1 MLNRLEEDHSALGD
15 LAEEHRQ
22 AEEQVVLAAFV
33 EQGGDPNDP
42 RIVQM
47 LTEHLR
53 LRAGD
58 GSLIEAHERFE
69 EEVVFPFI
77 RSVLPAD
84 RPRRAWSPCRTSSCS
99 RPRIQRPAARR
110 AQGVHAVVAPLV
122 DVHGIT
128 LVVTSVEL
136 WVDVV
141 IVRIGGLPSEES
153 DPPDR
158 RGRGRPREWT
168 HTSGAEPPTPWD
180 DFRGLEIAVR
190 DDAGT
195 RYRKPRRR
203 RRRDRNRVG
212 DGVALRPGSAR
223 GGRDALRHRGP
234 RRRAGGVRGSDPALA
249 VLAER

>member
-1 MLNRLEEDHSALGD
+1 MLDRLESDHSALGD
-15 LAEEHRQ
+15 LLEEHRQ

-33 EQGGDPNDP
+33 EQGGDPEDP
-42 RIVQM
+42 RIVRM

-58 GSLIEAHERFE
+58 GSLVEAHERFE

-84 RPRRAWSPCRTSSCS
+84 KPRPRLEPLSHDLVLAPPGSG
-99 RPRIQRPAARR
+99 PRRDALKH
-110 AQGVHAVVAPLV
+110 VHAVAAPLV

-128 LVVTSVEL
+128 LVVTSVEI

-153 DPPDR
+153 DR
-158 RGRGRPREWT
+158 RIAAAEAARREWSP
-168 HTSGAEPPTPWD
+168 TSGEEPPTPWD

-190 DDAGT
+190 DDVGTAYRPRSGAVGGTGTEWRMEWRFAPAPPEDAETLYVTAGLGGE
-195 RYRKPRRR
+195 PP
-203 RRRDRNRVG
+203 G
-212 DGVALRPGSAR
+212 FEVAIEL
-223 GGRDALRHRGP
+223 
-234 RRRAGGVRGSDPALA
+234 V
-249 VLAER
+249 

>member
-1 MLNRLEEDHSALGD
+1 MLDRLEEDHSALGD
-15 LAEEHRQ
+15 LLEEHRQ

-42 RIVQM
+42 RIVRM

-58 GSLIEAHERFE
+58 GSLVEAHERFE

-84 RPRRAWSPCRTSSCS
+84 RPR
-99 RPRIQRPAARR
+99 PRVEPLSHDLVLEPPGAGAPRR
-110 AQGVHAVVAPLV
+110 AALKGVHAVAAPLA

-128 LVVTSVEL
+128 LVVTSVEI

-153 DPPDR
+153 DR
-158 RGRGRPREWT
+158 RIAAAEAARREWT

-195 RYRKPRRR
+195 RYR
-203 RRRDRNRVG
+203 N
-212 DGVALRPGSAR
+212 R
-223 GGRDALRHRGP
+223 GGAVGGTGTEWGMEWRFAPAPPEEAATLYVT
-234 RRRAGGVRGSDPALA
+234 AGLGGEPAAFEVPIPL
-249 VLAER
+249 

>member
-1 MLNRLEEDHSALGD
+1 MLNRLEEDHTALGD
-15 LAEEHRQ
+15 LLEEHRQ

-58 GSLIEAHERFE
+58 GSLVEAHERFE

-84 RPRRAWSPCRTSSCS
+84 KPRPRFESFSHDLELAAPGTSAPRRA
-99 RPRIQRPAARR
+99 ALKD
-110 AQGVHAVVAPLV
+110 VHAVAAPLV

-128 LVVTSVEL
+128 LVVTSVEI
-136 WVDVV
+136 WVDVL

-153 DPPDR
+153 DR
-158 RGRGRPREWT
+158 RIAATEAARRDWT
-168 HTSGAEPPTPWD
+168 HTSGEPPPTPWD
-180 DFRGLEIAVR
+180 DFRGLEISVR
-190 DDAGT
+190 DDVET
-195 RYRKPRRR
+195 RYR
-203 RRRDRNRVG
+203 N
-212 DGVALRPGSAR
+212 R
-223 GGRDALRHRGP
+223 GGEVGGTGTEWRMEWRFAPAPPEEAATLYVT
-234 RRRAGGVRGSDPALA
+234 AGLGGEPATFEVPIPLA
-249 VLAER
+249 

>member
-15 LAEEHRQ
+15 LLEEHRQ

-42 RIVQM
+42 RILQM

-58 GSLIEAHERFE
+58 GALVEEHERFE

-84 RPRRAWSPCRTSSCS
+84 KPRPRFEPLSHDLVLEPPGSA
-99 RPRIQRPAARR
+99 PRRDSLKS
-110 AQGVHAVVAPLV
+110 VLAVAAPLV

-128 LVVTSVEL
+128 LVVTSVEI

-153 DPPDR
+153 GR
-158 RGRGRPREWT
+158 RIAAAEAARREWSPA
-168 HTSGAEPPTPWD
+168 SGEDPPTPWD
-180 DFRGLEIAVR
+180 DFRGLQIGVR
-190 DDAGT
+190 DDVET
-195 RYRKPRRR
+195 SYRI
-203 RRRDRNRVG
+203 
-212 DGVALRPGSAR
+212 R
-223 GGRDALRHRGP
+223 GGQSGGTGTEWHMEWRFAPSPPEDAETLYVTAGLGAGP
-234 RRRAGGVRGSDPALA
+234 PAFEVPIEL
-249 VLAER
+249 V